1 MRFSQLLVCETD
13 GRLAGALEPSA
24 KSNRWVLRQPRSI
37 DSSIR
42 LLERSANA
50 VVVLKVGRDVVHEL
64 TLLKRI
70 GWFFPDVPVVVVTD
84 SDDPA
89 LIGLTWELGAAYV
102 VSGRWSTQHL
112 FEVIA
117 GLMKPP
123 SSFR

>member
-13 GRLAGALEPSA
+13 GRLAGALESTA

-37 DSSIR
+37 DSSIGV
-42 LLERSANA
+42 LERSPDA
-50 VVVLKVGRDVVHEL
+50 VVVLKVGRDVVREL
-64 TLLKRI
+64 TLLKRVC
-70 GWFFPDVPVVVVTD
+70 WCFPEVPVVAVTD

-102 VSGRWSTQHL
+102 LSGRWSPQHL
-112 FEVIA
+112 SEVIS

-123 SSFR
+123 SNVR